1 MAGLIQR
8 ERLLAG
14 SLGARRFNKSLWPD
28 IISKNEPFDPTVPDV
43 VIEMDLLQGF
53 KLPLPYPNPTTG
65 ANDIEM
71 WILQKQGEPD
81 QFPSALL
88 RFTRGQIV
96 HAHTGGHGNSH
107 TVHWHG
113 IEPTAANDGVG
124 HNSFE
129 IGNYT
134 YQFQPNQAGTYFY
147 HCHKNT
153 VLHFEMGL
161 YGLLIVDPEQG
172 PGFIE
177 ALNPPDYVIPYDVEA
192 FWVVDEFDSRW
203 HVLGFNDA
211 MFPHGKDPNDPESF
225 TKFGFLNE
233 FRPDLFTITG
243 ALIPAGSDGRPDG
256 NIPIS
261 DPRVA
266 VSAMTGQTVLIR
278 LLNAGYTVQEYT
290 LGIDAL
296 VTGSDGHSFGVP
308 PFASYSAPY
317 IIPAGTPFHL
327 TSARRLDLIV
337 RPQKAGEY
345 LFNVDFLDWIT
356 GENTAM
362 PGPRSR

>member
-1 MAGLIQR
+1 M
-8 ERLLAG
+8 
-14 SLGARRFNKSLWPD
+14 
-28 IISKNEPFDPTVPDV
+28 
-43 VIEMDLLQGF
+43 
-53 KLPLPYPNPTTG
+53 
-65 ANDIEM
+65 
-71 WILQKQGEPD
+71 
-81 QFPSALL
+81 
-88 RFTRGQIV
+88 
-96 HAHTGGHGNSH
+96 
-107 TVHWHG
+107 
-113 IEPTAANDGVG
+113 
-124 HNSFE
+124 
-129 IGNYT
+129 
-134 YQFQPNQAGTYFY
+134 
-147 HCHKNT
+147 
-153 VLHFEMGL
+153 
-161 YGLLIVDPEQG
+161 
-172 PGFIE
+172 
-177 ALNPPDYVIPYDVEA
+177 IPYDVEA

-356 GENTAM
+356 GGKYGNARTTITV
-362 PGPRSR
+362 R